1 MDAWFDAASSGNVA
15 YILPRIPVA
24 AGTRDAGGATALI
37 RAARA
42 NNSMLALLLL
52 KYEHGVVD
60 ALGRSALYEA
70 VEHENVTL
78 VKAIAPFEFGLQL
91 VDDKTAL
98 ELALEGET
106 ITRPVIDELVVG
118 QGVAVDWQG
127 RSCLDVILA
136 SRHPEAYDSVLFRVQ
151 FQLPQLERSFI
162 IAQQY
167 NLPDTI
173 LDALRQH
180 FTTAHVAPSAPI
192 APSPPPSEPQSTSS
206 LQTKNNQLHTMRM
219 LLDSSSKNIVE
230 LETKLALAQE
240 ELRQYRRQGKVIP
253 SRVDQCIQANT
264 EELDQDVDQAPS
276 FVDESTRCS
285 IVEDICLPQDAPSI
299 SITEAE
305 IQTDD
310 LVPSYAYTWLEVD
323 PSTGAII
330 TIPTEVSVTFR
341 PNDEFPPAERITPLI
356 QAVKDQ
362 DIRGVQDH
370 IGFAGQGTRTGKTA
384 LMYAAQLGFVE
395 AVRYLI
401 PYEAKK
407 AETWNFFIHPAT
419 ALQYAAVMGHTE
431 CVEELLPH
439 EAGMTSRFGWTAL
452 MFAAVNNRVSSVVAL
467 AEREAG
473 ARTASNFAIGLGGN
487 GNTALILAA
496 KLGHRLV
503 CEALGPLEANIRDGR
518 GMLPATVARD
528 PKLRAYLRN
537 VQQEYSQI
545 PTPDGAFSL

>member
-1 MDAWFDAASSGNVA
+1 MDAWFDAASSGDVA
-15 YILPRIPVA
+15 HILSRLPVA
-24 AGTRDAGGATALI
+24 AGARDAGGATALI

-78 VKAIAPFEFGLQL
+78 VKTIAPFEFGLQL
-91 VDDKTAL
+91 LDDKTAL

-106 ITRPVIDELVVG
+106 ITRPIIDELVAG
-118 QGVAVDWQG
+118 QGAAADWKG
-127 RSCLDVILA
+127 RTCLDVILA
-136 SRHPEAYDSVLFRVQ
+136 SRHPEAYDTVLFRVQ
-151 FQLPQLERSFI
+151 FQHSQLEQSFMV
-162 IAQQY
+162 AQQR
-167 NLPDTI
+167 NLPETI
-173 LDALRQH
+173 LDALKRH
-180 FTTAHVAPSAPI
+180 FVTARVTPSVPTLPPPSAPENHSS
-192 APSPPPSEPQSTSS
+192 PSLP
-206 LQTKNNQLHTMRM
+206 TKNEQLHTLRM

-230 LETKLALAQE
+230 LETKLALVQE
-240 ELRQYRRQGKVIP
+240 ELRQYRRQGKMAP
-253 SRVDQCIQANT
+253 NGVDQSTQADV
-264 EELDQDVDQAPS
+264 EELDHDGDWFPS
-276 FVDESTRCS
+276 LVDESTRCS
-285 IVEDICLPQDAPSI
+285 IVEDVRPPQDPPHLSE
-299 SITEAE
+299 TG

-310 LVPSYAYTWLEVD
+310 LVPFYAYTWLEVD

-330 TIPTEVSVTFR
+330 TIPTEMSVTFR

-362 DIRGVQDH
+362 DMKAIQEN

-384 LMYAAQLGFVE
+384 LMYAAQLGFLE

-452 MFAAVNNRVSSVVAL
+452 MFAAVNNRVSSVVTL

-496 KLGHRLV
+496 KLGHMLV

-537 VQQEYSQI
+537 VQQEYAQI